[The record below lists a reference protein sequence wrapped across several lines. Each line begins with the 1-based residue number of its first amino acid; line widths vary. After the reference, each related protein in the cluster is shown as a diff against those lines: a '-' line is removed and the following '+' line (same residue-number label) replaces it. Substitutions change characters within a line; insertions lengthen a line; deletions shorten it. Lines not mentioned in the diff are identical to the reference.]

1 MVKTLRV
8 LLIIYA
14 VVLILS
20 GLMSIFSS
28 EQGAEALFGVTSVSD
43 FARFAW
49 AALGTIYIAAAIWL
63 LFAAT
68 DPSRHINWVRFV
80 ITKAALFIATMVYAE
95 IVGWID
101 LSLAG
106 WSLLIADAILFI
118 LFLIAYPWRASQRGD

>member
-14 VVLILS
+14 VVLIFS
-20 GLMSIFSS
+20 GLMSIFLPD
-28 EQGAEALFGVTSVSD
+28 QGEEMFGVANVSD
-43 FARFAW
+43 FAKFGW
-49 AALGTIYIAAAIWL
+49 AALGTIYIAAAVWL
-63 LFAAT
+63 LFAAA
-68 DPSRHINWVRFV
+68 DPLRHINWVRFV
-80 ITKAALFIATMVYAE
+80 ITKAALFIATVVYAE

-118 LFLIAYPWRASQRGD
+118 LFLIAYPWRASQRAE

>member
-8 LLIIYA
+8 LMIIYA
-14 VVLILS
+14 VVLILA
-20 GLMSIFSS
+20 GLMSIFLPD
-28 EQGAEALFGVTSVSD
+28 QGAEMFGVTSVSD
-43 FARFAW
+43 FAKFAW
-49 AALGTIYIAAAIWL
+49 AALGTIYVAAGVWL

-68 DPSRHINWVRFV
+68 DPLRNINWVRFI

-95 IVGWID
+95 IVDWID

-118 LFLIAYPWRASQRGD
+118 LFLIAYPWRASQRAE